1 MSIDESSR
9 LESNARQQEWF
20 ENACAVKDK
29 GVHEFRMY
37 KVAIV
42 HVFSILSFMQCCKTV
57 SSVLSHTHIH
67 MYISVIPVLDLPP
80 PGHAQVHICRIPV
93 TLPASPTW
101 RPQNHQLSREYRPQH
116 T

>member
-1 MSIDESSR
+1 MSIDESFR

-42 HVFSILSFMQCCKTV
+42 HVFGISIYAHQLPPACQYYLLCNAD
-57 SSVLSHTHIH
+57 I
-67 MYISVIPVLDLPP
+67 YDPGPRPPP